1 MHTFLHFYLYVYTS
15 YHFVFL
21 ECLLHT
27 SHHAI
32 LNTRNTTMQK
42 TCKISPFTKL
52 EAYLLRYIL
61 PYHLPGLVPICISTK
76 QLRRMS
82 ICSQSKGTLLMFA
95 NVIYKKLNF
104 TALLKRVFFYQ
115 KQQTSSYFSQKSA
128 SSLTALFFPHL
139 IIPGLTIKFVNL
151 LQHCC

>member
-1 MHTFLHFYLYVYTS
+1 MHTFLHFYLFVYTS

-21 ECLLHT
+21 ECLLYT

-42 TCKISPFTKL
+42 TSKISPFIKL

-61 PYHLPGLVPICISTK
+61 PYHLPGLVPICIPTK

-82 ICSQSKGTLLMFA
+82 ICSHPIKRDVVMFA

-104 TALLKRVFFYQ
+104 IAVLKCVFFYQ

-128 SSLTALFFPHL
+128 SSLKSTFFSPL
-139 IIPGLTIKFVNL
+139 NNTRSDD
-151 LQHCC
+151 